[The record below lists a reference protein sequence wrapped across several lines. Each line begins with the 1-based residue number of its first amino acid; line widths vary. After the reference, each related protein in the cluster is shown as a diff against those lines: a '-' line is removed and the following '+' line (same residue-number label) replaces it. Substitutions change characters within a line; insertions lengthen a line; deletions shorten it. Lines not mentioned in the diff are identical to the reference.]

1 MPAQLRLG
9 ANHPDLSNVAIMD
22 WVQGMTAAWVR
33 ILSAAGGGDTPLEE
47 AVRQISRTGGAP
59 EKKKGVLGRRQRNA
73 ATPAEALA
81 VTVLSRQLIAGVL
94 VGDLMVDQLCA
105 LTGQSRGQLLDHL
118 SGSMPGELRDG
129 QLRALQAELSGSC
142 APLRDPERATYAGL
156 GDRIEQLLRLA
167 EEQASALID
176 AARAEA
182 AGITASAGP
191 PQSCPRCGG
200 TLTEPEVTAVRTQTA
215 PPE

>member
-1 MPAQLRLG
+1 
-9 ANHPDLSNVAIMD
+9 MD
-22 WVQGMTAAWVR
+22 WVQDMTAGWVR

-47 AVRQISRTGGAP
+47 AVRQISRIGRPPG
-59 EKKKGVLGRRQRNA
+59 KKKGVLSRLQRNG
-73 ATPAEALA
+73 ATPAEALG

-94 VGDLMVDQLCA
+94 VGDLMADQLCA
-105 LTGQSRGQLLDHL
+105 LTGQSRDQLLDQL
-118 SGSMPGELRDG
+118 SGSMPGELRDR

-142 APLRDPERATYAGL
+142 APSRDPERATYAGL

-167 EEQASALID
+167 EEQASALIE

-182 AGITASAGP
+182 AGITAPAGT
-191 PQSCPRCGG
+191 PQPCPRCGG
-200 TLTEPEVTAVRTQTA
+200 TLTEPEVTTVRTQTS